1 MALVASHRHL
11 SIRTRRPDRAQ
22 AAADSFITAARAV
35 EARQLTAG
43 PDAARLN
50 AAVIAA
56 EHALVLPQGLPL
68 RPWYRHAI
76 YAPGLDTGYA
86 PEVLPGVNDAID
98 DGDAAR
104 AQAQLAEL
112 AVVLSHAAQMLNAAV
127 R

>member
-1 MALVASHRHL
+1 LTPGS
-11 SIRTRRPDRAQ
+11 D
-22 AAADSFITAARAV
+22 AR
-35 EARQLTAG
+35 
-43 PDAARLN
+43 RLN
-50 AAVIAA
+50 AALIAA

-76 YAPGLDTGYA
+76 YAPGLETGYA

-98 DGDAAR
+98 DGDATR

-112 AVVLSHAAQMLNAAV
+112 AAALGRAAQLLRDAA